1 MTFKETI
8 YHCYLKLIEEK
19 IHLLQSTLH
28 ELRLSAAN
36 ETKSTAGDKH
46 ETALAMLQIE
56 QENTTKQLSE
66 ALAQK
71 KTLEQI
77 DATIKTIQVCKGSLV
92 KTNHGFFF
100 ISTALGK
107 KEIDGVLVIA
117 LSPASPLGNKM
128 MDLKQGESFAFNQKN
143 YNIEEL
149 Y

>member
-1 MTFKETI
+1 MTFKEKT
-8 YHCYLKLIEEK
+8 YQAYTRLINEK
-19 IHLLQSTLH
+19 IVLLQKTLQD
-28 ELRLSAAN
+28 LRQSAAN

-56 QENTTKQLSE
+56 QENTARQLNE

-92 KTNHGFFF
+92 KTNQGFFF

-117 LSPASPLGNKM
+117 LSPASPLGDKM
-128 MDLKQGESFAFNQKN
+128 MDLKQGDQFQFNETN

>member
-8 YHCYLKLIEEK
+8 YRHYVKLIEEK
-19 IHLLQSTLH
+19 IYLLQTALQD
-28 ELRLSAAN
+28 LRLSAAN

-56 QENTTKQLSE
+56 QENTTKQLNE
-66 ALAQK
+66 VLTQK

-77 DATIKTIQVCKGSLV
+77 DATIKTIQVCRGSLV

-107 KEIDGVLVIA
+107 KEIEDVSVIA

-128 MDLKQGESFAFNQKN
+128 MNLQQGDSFAFKQTN
-143 YNIEEL
+143 YTIEEL
-149 Y
+149 F

>member
-8 YHCYLKLIEEK
+8 YHHYVKMIEEK

-56 QENTTKQLSE
+56 QENTTKQLNE
-66 ALAQK
+66 ALTQK

-92 KTNHGFFF
+92 KTNQGFFF

-107 KEIDGVLVIA
+107 KEIDGTLVIA

-128 MDLKQGESFAFNQKN
+128 MDLKQGDSFAFNQTK
-143 YNIEEL
+143 YTIEEL
-149 Y
+149 F

>member
-8 YHCYLKLIEEK
+8 YQYYLKLIDEK
-19 IHLLQSTLH
+19 IHLLQSTLY

-56 QENTTKQLSE
+56 QENTTKQLNE
-66 ALAQK
+66 VLNQK

-92 KTNHGFFF
+92 KTNQGFFF

-107 KEIDGVLVIA
+107 KEIDGTLVIA

-128 MDLKQGESFAFNQKN
+128 MDLKQGDSFAFNQTK
-143 YNIEEL
+143 YTIEEL
-149 Y
+149 F

>member
-8 YHCYLKLIEEK
+8 YHHYVKMIEEK

-56 QENTTKQLSE
+56 QENTTKQLNE
-66 ALAQK
+66 VLTQK
-71 KTLEQI
+71 KTMEQI

-100 ISTALGK
+100 ISTGLGK
-107 KEIDGVLVIA
+107 KEIDRVLVIA
-117 LSPASPLGNKM
+117 LSPASPLGDKM
-128 MDLKQGESFAFNQKN
+128 MDLKQGDSFAFKQTK
-143 YNIEEL
+143 YTIEEL
-149 Y
+149 F